1 MVIVLEIA
9 LAIGLVALVV
19 NLLLRGRREARREEL
34 MAQRVEAYM
43 LTIRREGRNAEL
55 VAMSD
60 PELRDLL
67 LSSAHNL
74 RIQSDRRWF
83 LLVGGL
89 ILGFFAAIMVA
100 TAEGTKGF
108 GIALVVVTLVIYGL
122 NEFVERRMRAPLER
136 RGIDV
141 ERLRVE

>member
-1 MVIVLEIA
+1 MIIFLEIA
-9 LAIGLVALVV
+9 LVVGFVALVI
-19 NLLLRGRREARREEL
+19 NLLFRGRREAQREEL
-34 MAQRVEAYM
+34 MARRVEAYM
-43 LTIRREGRNAEL
+43 LTIRREGRVPEL
-55 VAMSD
+55 IAMSD

-67 LSSAHNL
+67 LSGARNL

-83 LLVGGL
+83 LLLGGL

-100 TAEGTKGF
+100 TAEGTRGF
-108 GIALVVVTLVIYGL
+108 GIALVVAILVIYGL
-122 NEFVERRMRAPLER
+122 NEFAERRIRAPLES